1 MRKNMKIPRKKEYPE
16 QLVIIPRIIRLP
28 AAYVEK
34 SQGFEVYQ
42 KETHVCK
49 WKKTLY
55 GFKQLDAEYLI
66 YSRSVAKTSYDRESV
81 SEWLLRSSG

>member
-1 MRKNMKIPRKKEYPE
+1 LFFPIKKIERED
-16 QLVIIPRIIRLP
+16 
-28 AAYVEK
+28 YVEK
-34 SQGFEVYQ
+34 SQGFEVYR

-66 YSRSVAKTSYDRESV
+66 YNKSVAKTSSGIESV
-81 SEWLLRSSG
+81 LEWLLISLG